1 MVQIQWKPSFGWVI
15 AITLGL
21 GMALLVPLT
30 GAVSDEEP
38 VAKPRPKVVAQKAI
52 EPGGF
57 GIAEPQPVPGFGPAP
72 PGFAPGEPGRPMG
85 RVIGPVANAVAAY
98 GDYVYVLRGN
108 TLYQYK
114 ADGLKLV
121 TKVTLPDDQWDSPP
135 GVVPSRPLGE
145 GVERPSDIPPVKKK
159 VVPKVAPRTLEE
171 SIERK

>member
-1 MVQIQWKPSFGWVI
+1 MVQVKWRLSLGWVL
-15 AITLGL
+15 AMTLGL
-21 GMALLVPLT
+21 GMALLIPLA

-38 VAKPRPKVVAQKAI
+38 LAKPRPKVVAQPAI

-57 GIAEPQPVPGFGPAP
+57 GIAEPVPGFGPAP

-85 RVIGPVANAVAAY
+85 RVIGPAANAVAAY
-98 GDYVYVLRGN
+98 GDFVYVLRGN
-108 TLYQYK
+108 TLYQYR

-145 GVERPSDIPPVKKK
+145 AIERPREIPPVKTK
-159 VVPKVAPRTLEE
+159 VVPKSTSRTLKE
-171 SIERK
+171 SIERN